1 MPNVQTKTLQI
12 AAIQQIDVY
21 LFQKFNLLCH
31 QRIKQLA
38 VAVSKT
44 GDGYL
49 YAIIAGYLYF
59 TDVTNADAFFY
70 ITLAAFA
77 LELPLYL
84 ALKNTLKRARPFNS
98 ISDFNSHISPSDKFS
113 MPSGHTAAAF
123 VFATMISAFF
133 PTWAVL
139 AYSWA
144 SLIGVS
150 RIVLG
155 VHFPGD
161 IIAGALLGYGCAELA
176 LSSFG

>member
-1 MPNVQTKTLQI
+1 MPNVQTKTLQVE
-12 AAIQQIDVY
+12 ALQQIDVY

-31 QRIKQLA
+31 QRIKQIS

-49 YAIIAGYLYF
+49 YAILAAYLYI
-59 TDVTNADAFFY
+59 TDVSNADVFFY

-98 ISDFNSHISPSDKFS
+98 ISNFDSHISPSDKFS

-123 VFATMISAFF
+123 VFATMISTFF
-133 PTWAVL
+133 PTWGL
-139 AYSWA
+139 FAYAWA
-144 SLIGVS
+144 SLIGLS
-150 RIVLG
+150 RVVLG

-161 IIAGALLGYGCAELA
+161 IIAGALLGYACAEFA
-176 LSSFG
+176 LTTFS